1 MYGICP
7 TRLSKF
13 RGPINKNAKVH
24 ADEWVQIRRH
34 APKAA
39 ATPAATSP
47 SSSPL
52 PTAAFAPVS
61 GADVGEVVL
70 VDFEVGVE
78 D

>member
-1 MYGICP
+1 MYGNLP

-13 RGPINKNAKVH
+13 RGPINQDAKVH
-24 ADEWVQIRRH
+24 IDECVQIRRH

-39 ATPAATSP
+39 AIPAATSP
-47 SSSPL
+47 SSSLL